1 MKDYSEWNIY
11 DVEKSIKNGDIVDYL
26 DFLLRTKG
34 EDAVIENLKVSGYFV
49 SYLEWF
55 NIEKKTRDDVECFI
69 KTKLSKKYDKI
80 VLLKKEAK
88 LLADKRN
95 QISYDLDQI
104 LIKYCI
110 NENILIDGAVAL
122 LDKIK
127 EEFDVSVAQQNIST
141 KEYVIFS
148 LGAILKALAHMQ
160 QKEGDIKQEVSSD
173 IMQEILN
180 KANLLREFN
189 EMIMAWM
196 FGNVLIIVDS
206 DGMFIKEDDKIIAES
221 VNLQRV
227 ISGMHYFDVKDMKE
241 LKGEIN
247 RLQGRNRVRVYEE
260 VLRNKVKEYFYST
273 HFQEKYL
280 GIALELWIKM
290 YTSFADLAYQNENSN
305 YIEISKEQIE
315 SRLSTVGIEKA
326 VTSSIL
332 KYITYTKE
340 SKDLF
345 DSFLISKNGYYLFI
359 PKAYLF
365 IDASRA
371 MISIFGK
378 NNEANIEKKGVQF
391 EKHIA
396 SLIED
401 NTNIQFITNIEAIE
415 NGEKYEIDLV
425 FILDDIAFFCE
436 CKTQLQNE
444 NIRGYY
450 RNLQELDWYLH
461 KFERNFDFFDNTL
474 KGNEIIRTK
483 FRNKGTD
490 YEKVKSKIKIF
501 IGNVYYPI
509 VKKDDIF
516 ITDETRIYTYMKRI
530 PSSVYAMND
539 KKCIIY
545 KLFPE
550 FYEGHPNAQQ
560 LISCLENK
568 AREIEIAKKRIKLWD
583 NHSTKSVG
591 ISIERFVE
599 DYQSNYI
606 NYLNPNEYVI
616 V

>member
-26 DFLLRTKG
+26 DFLSRTKG

-49 SYLEWF
+49 SYLEWL
-55 NIEKKTRDDVECFI
+55 NIEKKIRDDVECFI

-110 NENILIDGAVAL
+110 NDNILIDGAVAL
-122 LDKIK
+122 FDKIK
-127 EEFDVSVAQQNIST
+127 EEFDGSVAQQNIST
-141 KEYVIFS
+141 KEYVVFS

-196 FGNVLIIVDS
+196 FGNVSIIVDS

-247 RLQGRNRVRVYEE
+247 RLQGRNRVKVYEE

-273 HFQEKYL
+273 DFQEKYL
-280 GIALELWIKM
+280 GITLELWIKM

-305 YIEISKEQIE
+305 YIVISKEQIE

-332 KYITYTKE
+332 KYIMHTKE

-345 DSFLISKNGYYLFI
+345 DSFLIPKNGYYLFI

-401 NTNIQFITNIEAIE
+401 NTNSQFIANIEAIE

-483 FRNKGTD
+483 FRNKGID

-530 PSSVYAMND
+530 PPSVYAMNGG
-539 KKCIIY
+539 KCIFY

-550 FYEGHPNAQQ
+550 FYEGYPNAQQ
-560 LISCLENK
+560 LIDCLGNK
-568 AREIEIAKKRIKLWD
+568 AREIEIDKKRIKLWK
-583 NHSTKSVG
+583 NLSTERFGV
-591 ISIERFVE
+591 SIERFVV
-599 DYQSNYI
+599 DYESNYI

>member
-1 MKDYSEWNIY
+1 MKDYSGWNIY

-127 EEFDVSVAQQNIST
+127 EEFNVSVAQQNIST
-141 KEYVIFS
+141 KEYVVFS

-247 RLQGRNRVRVYEE
+247 RLQGRNRVKVYEE

-305 YIEISKEQIE
+305 YIVISKEQIE

-326 VTSSIL
+326 VTSVL
-332 KYITYTKE
+332 TY
-340 SKDLF
+340 
-345 DSFLISKNGYYLFI
+345 
-359 PKAYLF
+359 
-365 IDASRA
+365 
-371 MISIFGK
+371 
-378 NNEANIEKKGVQF
+378 
-391 EKHIA
+391 
-396 SLIED
+396 
-401 NTNIQFITNIEAIE
+401 
-415 NGEKYEIDLV
+415 
-425 FILDDIAFFCE
+425 
-436 CKTQLQNE
+436 
-444 NIRGYY
+444 
-450 RNLQELDWYLH
+450 
-461 KFERNFDFFDNTL
+461 
-474 KGNEIIRTK
+474 
-483 FRNKGTD
+483 
-490 YEKVKSKIKIF
+490 
-501 IGNVYYPI
+501 
-509 VKKDDIF
+509 
-516 ITDETRIYTYMKRI
+516 
-530 PSSVYAMND
+530 
-539 KKCIIY
+539 
-545 KLFPE
+545 
-550 FYEGHPNAQQ
+550 
-560 LISCLENK
+560 
-568 AREIEIAKKRIKLWD
+568 
-583 NHSTKSVG
+583 
-591 ISIERFVE
+591 
-599 DYQSNYI
+599 
-606 NYLNPNEYVI
+606 
-616 V
+616 